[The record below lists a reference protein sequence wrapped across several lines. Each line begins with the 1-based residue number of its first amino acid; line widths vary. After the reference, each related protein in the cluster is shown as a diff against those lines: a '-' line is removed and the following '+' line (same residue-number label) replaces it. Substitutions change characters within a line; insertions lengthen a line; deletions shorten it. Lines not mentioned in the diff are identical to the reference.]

1 MAPDIPSLDTVYDQ
15 IAMRSSA
22 LGDAALVE
30 ELRDLL
36 GSRLVAYLAGAS
48 STATVSAYV
57 NGAVPVPAEAHGHLR
72 LAYNVAAV
80 QQQLGASPR
89 LIQAWFQGS
98 NPRLG
103 DRAPARAILEDPTAA
118 THHVLIA
125 AAATLTT

>member
-1 MAPDIPSLDTVYDQ
+1 MTPDIPSLDSVYDQ
-15 IAMRSSA
+15 IAMRSNA

-48 STATVSAYV
+48 STTTVNDYAT
-57 NGAVPVPAEAHGHLR
+57 GAVPVPAKAHEHLG
-72 LAYNVAAV
+72 LPYNIAAL

-103 DRAPARAILEDPTAA
+103 DRAPAPAILEDPTAA